1 MVAFTERRSDSHV
14 TGTFCGSN
22 MSTVMTSPSAG
33 LVTVRTGGDGRWD
46 GGADGRWDLD
56 GDQEGAI
63 EGAVE
68 DEEPPGMKRKSSA
81 EL

>member
-33 LVTVRTGGDGRWD
+33 LVTVSVGTSD